1 LIRGYSDHA
10 ATERTFLAWL
20 RTGIAVIAFGFVIEK
35 FNLFVLTIANANS
48 LDAGYRLQLEGL
60 SGPLSRYE
68 ELALILFGI
77 GLIVLATTRFVRT
90 EQLLDDE
97 GTHSAGGVRAELL
110 LSAALALTVAG
121 FSMYLAL
128 G

>member
-1 LIRGYSDHA
+1 MIRGYSDHA
-10 ATERTFLAWL
+10 ANERTFLTWL

-48 LDAGYRLQLEGL
+48 LDAGRRLQLERL
-60 SGPLSRYE
+60 SGPLSHYDG
-68 ELALILFGI
+68 LALILFGI
-77 GLIVLATTRFVRT
+77 GLIVLAATRFVRT

-97 GTHSAGGVRAELL
+97 ETHSAGGVRAELL
-110 LSAALALTVAG
+110 LSAALALIVAG
-121 FSMYLAL
+121 FSTCLAL